1 MFKFNFN
8 LDCEAESG
16 TEDLETESIEP
27 PLEWLPALRHEI
39 TKHHLPSSSDAD
51 VIEVT
56 IGTTKIKH
64 LAESCA
70 LKKLQEKG
78 NSCNVSSVLEKH
90 TDLVPAVYEGGLTIW
105 ECTWDLLQHLADL
118 DICLKD
124 KRVLELGCGA
134 ALPAIYCALHGAHI
148 TVQDYN
154 EEVVN
159 FITIPNVA
167 VNLYN
172 STTEKDAT
180 SIDVHP
186 SQTLASRATF
196 YSGDW
201 AAVNELLL
209 NQQKCESNEGE
220 NITDDANDEGQKFDL
235 ILTSETIY
243 NPSCNKKLLDLMTA
257 HLKQDGIILLAAKT
271 HYFGVGGG
279 TQQFANLVK
288 AQDQLQVQSITSNSL
303 GVKREILKMNFKVK
317 Q

>member
-8 LDCEAESG
+8 VDCEAESG
-16 TEDLETESIEP
+16 NEGLEVESTDP

-39 TKHHLPSSSDAD
+39 TNHHLPSSSDVD
-51 VIEVT
+51 VVKVT
-56 IGTTKIKH
+56 VGTTKIKH
-64 LAESCA
+64 LVESCA

-78 NSCNVSSVLEKH
+78 NSCNVSSVLQKH

-105 ECTWDLLQHLADL
+105 ECTWDLLQHLAGL

-167 VNLYN
+167 VNLHN
-172 STTEKDAT
+172 STTEEAAT
-180 SIDVHP
+180 STDVHL

-201 AAVNELLL
+201 AAVNQLI
-209 NQQKCESNEGE
+209 NQQTCESSRGE
-220 NITDDANDEGQKFDL
+220 SITDDVHDEGQKFDL

-243 NPSCNKKLLDLMTA
+243 NPSCHKKLLDLMTA

-279 TQQFANLVK
+279 TQQFVDLVK
-288 AQDQLQVQSITSNSL
+288 AQDQLQVQSITSNNL
-303 GVKREILKMNFKVK
+303 GVKREILHMNFKIK
-317 Q
+317 